1 MDKKKK
7 KAFYFYNYLQI
18 MSLLWGHLKQNLMY
32 IQGCIK
38 ERGWNCLNKK
48 RANSYQ
54 TPHHTL
60 AFVYESWQTNIY
72 HLQDFYQIKQIRN
85 MKHNFSYI
93 PVSQKTHIKLT
104 NPIWKQSNMYFLNF
118 SIIILLLAKTKIVL
132 LNIEQIDVRE
142 NKHYQYAL

>member
-1 MDKKKK
+1 
-7 KAFYFYNYLQI
+7 
-18 MSLLWGHLKQNLMY
+18 
-32 IQGCIK
+32 
-38 ERGWNCLNKK
+38 
-48 RANSYQ
+48 
-54 TPHHTL
+54 
-60 AFVYESWQTNIY
+60 
-72 HLQDFYQIKQIRN
+72 
-85 MKHNFSYI
+85 MKHNFSCI